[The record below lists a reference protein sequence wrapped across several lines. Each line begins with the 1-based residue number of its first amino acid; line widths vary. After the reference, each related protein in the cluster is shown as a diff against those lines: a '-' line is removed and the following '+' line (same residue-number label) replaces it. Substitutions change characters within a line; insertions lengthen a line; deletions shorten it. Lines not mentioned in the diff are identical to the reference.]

1 MSLWDHQLRGMQEL
15 RAAYADGNSSVL
27 CVAPCGSGKTRFA
40 TELCWSSIELG
51 FRPLFVVHNGELMQ
65 QSIDAFRERGIDT
78 GVIWS
83 GHEMDLTR
91 PMQIG
96 TIQTLMRRELPSF
109 DFLILDEA
117 HLHMTRSARLLI
129 ERVKPGS
136 ILGLSASPTLLGGR
150 SLGDL
155 YTALRQLAQPSELIA
170 KGILLEPTVYA
181 PSHPDVLG
189 VPTLGGDFDA
199 SKLIEVCN
207 TTKLVGD
214 ITESYGRLEHKPQAI
229 LFAVDRSHS
238 ISCRD
243 RLRGAG
249 LRAEHIDGTTPKAE
263 RDALLDRFKRGDI
276 DVLCNVNILSTGFNY
291 PPLECVIIARPTQSE
306 ALHIQ
311 MCSRAFRSWH
321 GKRKPVILDHS
332 GNTVVRHGFAHAD
345 RDWSDAL
352 KPSKR
357 KKTSL
362 PSLRTCL
369 HCYAVFEPSG
379 RACPVCGVEP
389 AAEPSVVKQV
399 SGTLE
404 IVTKAPT
411 PDEKRKQFAKL
422 CDLAI
427 TGKLTR
433 YWVMGEFK
441 KQFGHPPMV
450 KETAWPGKLA
460 RVPSIERERINRVCM
475 ERGLSEHR
483 RQEMLKKA
491 GLSDTGPV
499 EFESPVMR
507 PKAIVVRR

>member
-357 KKTSL
+357 KKTSHVS
-362 PSLRTCL
+362 SLLRSVRAFGSSLSCMWRRTGRRTIRRETGER
-369 HCYAVFEPSG
+369 HARDRHQSTYAG
-379 RACPVCGVEP
+379 REAQTVCETMRSSHHREADSLLGDGRVQKAVRSPAHGEGDSVAWKACSC
-389 AAEPSVVKQV
+389 A
-399 SGTLE
+399 
-404 IVTKAPT
+404 
-411 PDEKRKQFAKL
+411 
-422 CDLAI
+422 
-427 TGKLTR
+427 
-433 YWVMGEFK
+433 
-441 KQFGHPPMV
+441 
-450 KETAWPGKLA
+450 
-460 RVPSIERERINRVCM
+460 
-475 ERGLSEHR
+475 
-483 RQEMLKKA
+483 
-491 GLSDTGPV
+491 
-499 EFESPVMR
+499 
-507 PKAIVVRR
+507 